1 MGISSWNVT
10 TLRRFSVSIVSGSI
24 QGIAALRSGRAAAK
38 ASQQAAAMQYLMYQQ
53 QRKDTAPWRESG
65 KKALNEL
72 SAMIG
77 RGPGEFTKSPGYEFR
92 LGEGRRNIEAG
103 AAAGGGLLSG
113 REQKA
118 LVKYGQDYATNDYD
132 NFLARYYNSLTPYQS
147 MAGLGLT
154 GTGMI
159 TSAGTQAAQAGGNY
173 LSNAGYYK
181 GAGIAN
187 AGNAF
192 GSAMSGA
199 GNAIGSALGNYFG
212 SRGGGGG
219 GGIVGSNYVVNDA
232 NMNGNTYT
240 GEMIP
245 AIY

>member
-1 MGISSWNVT
+1 MDISSWNVT
-10 TLRRFSVSIVSGSI
+10 TLRRFSMAIGGAII
-24 QGIAALRSGRAAAK
+24 QGIAALKGANASEAASK
-38 ASQQAAAMQYLMYQQ
+38 QAAAMQWLMYQQ
-53 QRKDTAPWRESG
+53 QRKDTAPWREG
-65 KKALNEL
+65 GTKAVNEL
-72 SAMIG
+72 STMID

-92 LGEGRRNIEAG
+92 LGEGQRSIESG
-103 AAAGGGLLSG
+103 ASAGGNLLSG

-159 TSAGTQAAQAGGNY
+159 TNAGTQAAQAGGNF
-173 LSNAGYYK
+173 LANAGYYK

-212 SRGGGGG
+212 NRGGGGVG
-219 GGIVGSNYVVNDA
+219 DVGSNYVVNGS

-245 AIY
+245 SIY